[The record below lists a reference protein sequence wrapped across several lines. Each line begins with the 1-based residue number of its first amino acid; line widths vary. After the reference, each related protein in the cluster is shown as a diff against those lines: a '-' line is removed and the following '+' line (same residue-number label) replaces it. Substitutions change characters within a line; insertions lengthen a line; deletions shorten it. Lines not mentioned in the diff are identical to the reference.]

1 MANENA
7 ATLWLQSDLN
17 RQALNKALLAIEA
30 TGRALPCTVTAV
42 DGSLVTVNFEC
53 TYPVVQN
60 GNVVDATLPPLTLPR
75 GESQWL
81 RAPVQIGDVG
91 MTIPSDTFLGGISG
105 YGSGV
110 ADLGKNY
117 GNLTTLIWVP
127 VAAVSFGAP
136 PDPNKAWIN
145 GPAGAVVSDTPQ
157 TATMTASKN
166 NVTHQAG
173 SGGTQVTAIYD
184 GQGNTISHVV
194 SSGGLMG
201 LGALATSLPTTSA
214 AITNNDVSTFENSL
228 HSQRLADLENLAT
241 AVSEGL
247 AIASPPVTLSA
258 STIIGLIA
266 SLVHIPVPAGSSIV
280 RVAGG

>member
-42 DGSLVTVNFEC
+42 NGSLVTVNFEC

-60 GNVVDATLPPLTLPR
+60 GSVVDATLPPLTLPK

-81 RAPVQIGDVG
+81 RAPVQVGDVG
-91 MTIPSDTFLGGISG
+91 MTIPADTFLGGISG

-117 GNLTTLIWVP
+117 GNLTTLVWVP

-184 GQGNTISHVV
+184 GQGNAISHVV
-194 SSGGLMG
+194 SSGGLVG

-247 AIASPPVTLSA
+247 AIASPPVALSA